1 MTGAG
6 SAGLLCAVT
15 IAALTAQS
23 PRALLDVAS
32 DDLREGRITEAVAG
46 FERLLRM
53 DPAAEPYLWQRGIAL
68 YYADRFVECRRQFES
83 HRRVNPD
90 DVENA
95 AWHFLC
101 VARME
106 SPDAAR
112 RALLP
117 VGPDPRRP
125 MAEVYRLFR
134 GDLVDT
140 QVLSAAGT
148 DPAARFFAN
157 LYVGLYL
164 EATGR
169 VARSKAYITA
179 ASDPQYAEAGGYMHD
194 IARVHA
200 RLRR

>member
-1 MTGAG
+1 LTRAAA
-6 SAGLLCAVT
+6 AGLLCSVT

-23 PRALLDVAS
+23 PRTLLDEAS
-32 DDLREGRITEAVAG
+32 ADLRDGRITEAVAG
-46 FERLLRM
+46 FEQLVRL
-53 DPAAEPYLWQRGIAL
+53 DPSSEPYLWQRGIAL

-101 VARME
+101 VARVE
-106 SPDAAR
+106 SPATAR

-117 VGPDPRRP
+117 VGPDARRP
-125 MAEVYRLFR
+125 MAEVYRMFR
-134 GDLVDT
+134 GELSDT
-140 QVLSAAGT
+140 EVLIAAGA

-157 LYVGLYL
+157 LYAGLYL
-164 EATGR
+164 EATGNI
-169 VARSKAYITA
+169 ARSKAYITA
-179 ASDPQYAEAGGYMHD
+179 ATDPQYTAAGGYMHD
-194 IARVHA
+194 IARLHA